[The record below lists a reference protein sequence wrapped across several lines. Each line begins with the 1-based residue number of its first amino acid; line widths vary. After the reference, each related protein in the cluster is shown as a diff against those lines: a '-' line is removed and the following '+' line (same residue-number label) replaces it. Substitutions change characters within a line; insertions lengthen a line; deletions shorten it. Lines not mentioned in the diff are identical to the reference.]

1 MLILAIDSAHKQGS
15 ITLARGDANSCQI
28 IGTQLIS
35 GGTFSAQ
42 LIPELIE
49 LLAKHGVDKKQIE
62 GYAASVGPGSFTGL
76 RIGLSAVKGL
86 AEVLPQPVVGVSSLE
101 ALASLTEPGNV
112 LALLDAGRKELYTG
126 RYRVAA
132 DSTSRE
138 FEALLSQQE
147 VLDSIASS
155 KPDSILTTESSV
167 SDFLAANGIGCRV
180 ITDAAS
186 ESVARVGL
194 RKLAAKD
201 SVLPELLDANYLRRD
216 DSLFVKKA

>member
-15 ITLARGDANSCQI
+15 ISLARGDANSCQI

-42 LIPELIE
+42 LIPELIA
-49 LLAKHGVDKKQIE
+49 LLAKHGIDKKEIE

-86 AEVLPQPVVGVSSLE
+86 AEVLPQPIVGVSSLE
-101 ALASLTEPGNV
+101 ALASLAESGNV

-126 RYRVAA
+126 RYRVTA
-132 DSTSRE
+132 DSTTRE
-138 FEALLSQQE
+138 SEALLSQQE
-147 VLDSIASS
+147 VLDSIAKA
-155 KPDSILTTESSV
+155 KPDSILTTENSV

-180 ITDAAS
+180 ITDPAS
-186 ESVARVGL
+186 ESIARVGL
-194 RKLAAKD
+194 RKLAATE